1 MAFWKFGIA
10 LVAVGLG
17 GCQTPGVA
25 DYTPSRD
32 TLSYLQQVGGTRVS
46 VGSFG
51 NTPESLADA
60 TDTGLFSAC
69 SLKVADDPDWTGPSG
84 YIRNALV
91 EELTVGGLYAKQ
103 DAPVIEGAIE
113 TLSFTRDPVFGGAWD
128 IAVVRRAGRP
138 DGMPPRD
145 RRVSAGRRGILGKRG
160 PLAAVSCV
168 LEESLKPSLSFG
180 GQLPDFGAHQPH
192 ARAPAGMVASGKQA
206 ASTRPEMFPET
217 HRARRIVACIF
228 KQVDTFTIGGD
239 LGRADIR
246 GFAPHPVEI
255 GPVTQRVVRQFV
267 GQHRG

>member
-91 EELTVGGLYAKQ
+91 EELTVGGLYAEQ
-103 DAPVIEGAIE
+103 DAPVIDGAIE

-128 IAVVRRAGRP
+128 IAVVLTGADGAQFRHENRFKFDVGALGGPTVCRRAIDAFQP
-138 DGMPPRD
+138 A
-145 RRVSAGRRGILGKRG
+145 VVEFWESAARSPQFR
-160 PLAAVSCV
+160 AF
-168 LEESLKPSLSFG
+168 LKN
-180 GQLPDFGAHQPH
+180 
-192 ARAPAGMVASGKQA
+192 R
-206 ASTRPEMFPET
+206 
-217 HRARRIVACIF
+217 
-228 KQVDTFTIGGD
+228 
-239 LGRADIR
+239 
-246 GFAPHPVEI
+246 
-255 GPVTQRVVRQFV
+255 
-267 GQHRG
+267 